1 MYLEG
6 TRPFPAHGAS
16 PFQVHLPAT
25 DVHPDNHPFGAS
37 CVY

>member
-6 TRPFPAHGAS
+6 NAPLSGAWGAPFRCT
-16 PFQVHLPAT
+16 LPAT